1 MDQLQRRELDLK
13 IKDLESLNSYNP
25 NEHILTYDEEK
36 ALVEKYGV
44 KKEYHYGKSWYGEA
58 TVYLFNGNNGAIYS
72 NDNGASYYCKNAQD
86 AFFRAKGFAQ
96 YRYGLT
102 RLMGF

>member
-1 MDQLQRRELDLK
+1 MDRFERMQLDEK
-13 IKDLESLNSYNP
+13 IKELEMLSPYDP
-25 NEHILTYDEEK
+25 NEHMLTLDEER

-44 KKEYHYGKSWYGEA
+44 KKEYHYGNSWYGEA

-86 AFFRAKGFAQ
+86 AFFRAKGFVQ
-96 YRYGLT
+96 RRYGLT
-102 RLMGF
+102 RLMGW